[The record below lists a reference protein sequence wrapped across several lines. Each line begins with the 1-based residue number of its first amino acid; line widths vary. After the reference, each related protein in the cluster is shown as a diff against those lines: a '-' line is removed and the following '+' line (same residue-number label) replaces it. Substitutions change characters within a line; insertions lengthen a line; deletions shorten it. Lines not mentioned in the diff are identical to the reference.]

1 MILNS
6 PTISGSLTVT
16 GNTILSGSI
25 TSLAGIA
32 GTASYATNANLL
44 DGLDSTSF
52 ATTSSNV
59 FKASQTITG
68 SLNVSGNTITAG
80 TLSSTKYTLGSD
92 LSLIPVSGNQ
102 SVITTWWG
110 LQLVGNKQSA
120 VDYTP
125 TAIGAN
131 SDFSIIIPNQQ
142 ATKIGLIVKGQTSQ
156 TGNLLEFRDINNTG
170 WSAFNNSGSL
180 SLGKTTSNAI
190 LDINGNALV
199 TGSLTATG
207 TITAQTLVVQ
217 TITSSVDFVTGSA
230 RFGSNTGNTHQ
241 FTGSVLVSGSQTING
256 TLNGVAAT
264 FSGLITGQAGIL
276 LSTTQ
281 AINTAGSIGYN
292 STQGIFIYTKAG
304 SAYDFKLY
312 NGVGST
318 TIQIPTGTQNVEF
331 LGTASFAGSVGIGL
345 TSPQSQLHMNGVLT
359 FTESGYDTA
368 RLHTITHAHSAGN
381 NPNNYI
387 AFNVS
392 DGSGTTA
399 ERMRINGAGNVG
411 IGTTSPS
418 AQTEIRVNTNDY
430 GNNLLLSNTYP
441 ASGIATSISFGHNT
455 QAADPDIMARISG
468 YVDDRTSG
476 NRLGSL
482 RFYTGN
488 AGTVSE
494 RMRITSTGNLE
505 LKNTNTNTQFVITNT
520 STASSTSKNTLIQ
533 FQGTDTTGTIKD
545 SGAIQVT
552 PGGVNYIDTSM
563 LFYTRGGDAQNPR
576 MTITGGGNIGIGMTS
591 PSYRLDVNRG
601 SSGVVLN
608 LDGENAYNAET
619 GILIS
624 SGRAKISGFLNSSG
638 GTPGTSLRFYTMPD
652 GGSVT
657 ERIRI
662 DSNGNVGIGTSAPAL
677 ALDVIG
683 RIRNTFTSSGT
694 TVFES
699 YNPSATGYGA
709 YISGGVSTNYAL
721 QVADYANNVRL
732 TILGNGNVGIGTTSP
747 GARLQVKASA
757 AAGATDAFYIEN
769 SAGTGLFSVRDD
781 GLTYLKGN
789 VGINTA
795 TPSVRLEVNGNYKL
809 FGGSTYTSY
818 TGDGL
823 WNAAATPNFIG
834 TNGQGS
840 TYNRYTGINGGILL
854 GYQDNGSGLY
864 SPAYGFEV
872 KSTDGRPVTGN
883 VVKAIV
889 IKDTDTDV
897 LVFYVNNNGNVLNVN
912 NSYGSTSDIS
922 LKENIVDATP
932 KLNDL
937 LNVKIRNYN
946 LKADPNQTK
955 QIGVIAQELEE
966 IFPGMIETD
975 TEGIKSVKYSVFV
988 PMLIKSIQELKAELN
1003 ISNQKIAALESAQ

>member
-6 PTISGSLTVT
+6 PFISGSLTVT

-32 GTASYATNANLL
+32 GTASYATNADML

-52 ATTSSNV
+52 LNTSSFNAMSSSFSSRV
-59 FKASQTITG
+59 A
-68 SLNVSGNTITAG
+68 NTEATA
-80 TLSSTKYTLGSD
+80 
-92 LSLIPVSGNQ
+92 
-102 SVITTWWG
+102 
-110 LQLVGNKQSA
+110 
-120 VDYTP
+120 
-125 TAIGAN
+125 
-131 SDFSIIIPNQQ
+131 
-142 ATKIGLIVKGQTSQ
+142 
-156 TGNLLEFRDINNTG
+156 
-170 WSAFNNSGSL
+170 SAFVTASGSL
-180 SLGKTTSNAI
+180 AARLVSNEAKTGSYATTGSNQF
-190 LDINGNALV
+190 NGNQTV

-207 TITAQTLVVQ
+207 TIVAQTLVVQ

-331 LGTASFAGSVGIGL
+331 LGTASFASSIAAAQLNISNVGGKFTGEGGATNYLGIYKDDGTPLFRVISNGSGAATFSGSVTANGGLISAGSPNGYPLGELQFSLTTAGSYAGISTNGTTTPTLYFDHRATSNTGNFVFRNGTAGANTLMYIAGGGNIGVGL

-392 DGSGTTA
+392 DGGGTTA

-411 IGTTSPS
+411 IGTS
-418 AQTEIRVNTNDY
+418 
-430 GNNLLLSNTYP
+430 
-441 ASGIATSISFGHNT
+441 
-455 QAADPDIMARISG
+455 
-468 YVDDRTSG
+468 
-476 NRLGSL
+476 
-482 RFYTGN
+482 
-488 AGTVSE
+488 
-494 RMRITSTGNLE
+494 
-505 LKNTNTNTQFVITNT
+505 
-520 STASSTSKNTLIQ
+520 
-533 FQGTDTTGTIKD
+533 
-545 SGAIQVT
+545 
-552 PGGVNYIDTSM
+552 
-563 LFYTRGGDAQNPR
+563 
-576 MTITGGGNIGIGMTS
+576 S
-591 PSYRLDVNRG
+591 PSYQLDVNG
-601 SSGVVLN
+601 
-608 LDGENAYNAET
+608 T
-619 GILIS
+619 G
-624 SGRAKISGFLNSSG
+624 
-638 GTPGTSLRFYTMPD
+638 RF
-652 GGSVT
+652 S
-657 ERIRI
+657 
-662 DSNGNVGIGTSAPAL
+662 GNVGITVSDTPQLLLTHSNTS
-677 ALDVIG
+677 
-683 RIRNTFTSSGT
+683 RTFLMAVDGSNAFFRSNSTNNILFQYAGGT
-694 TVFES
+694 TALTINGS
-699 YNPSATGYGA
+699 TGAATFSSSVTA
-709 YISGGVSTNYAL
+709 SGGVIAGDSKFFNSVQLTDSLGGTCQGFLWTDAANTL
-721 QVADYANNVRL
+721 KIGTGTVAGGNVKM
-732 TILGNGNVGIGTTSP
+732 TILSGGNVGIGTTSP
-747 GARLQVKASA
+747 GARLQIKASA

-889 IKDTDTDV
+889 IKDTDTNT

-1003 ISNQKIAALESAQ
+1003 ISNQKIAALESTQ

>member
-1 MILNS
+1 
-6 PTISGSLTVT
+6 
-16 GNTILSGSI
+16 
-25 TSLAGIA
+25 
-32 GTASYATNANLL
+32 
-44 DGLDSTSF
+44 
-52 ATTSSNV
+52 
-59 FKASQTITG
+59 
-68 SLNVSGNTITAG
+68 
-80 TLSSTKYTLGSD
+80 
-92 LSLIPVSGNQ
+92 
-102 SVITTWWG
+102 
-110 LQLVGNKQSA
+110 
-120 VDYTP
+120 
-125 TAIGAN
+125 
-131 SDFSIIIPNQQ
+131 
-142 ATKIGLIVKGQTSQ
+142 
-156 TGNLLEFRDINNTG
+156 
-170 WSAFNNSGSL
+170 
-180 SLGKTTSNAI
+180 
-190 LDINGNALV
+190 
-199 TGSLTATG
+199 
-207 TITAQTLVVQ
+207 
-217 TITSSVDFVTGSA
+217 
-230 RFGSNTGNTHQ
+230 
-241 FTGSVLVSGSQTING
+241 
-256 TLNGVAAT
+256 
-264 FSGLITGQAGIL
+264 
-276 LSTTQ
+276 
-281 AINTAGSIGYN
+281 
-292 STQGIFIYTKAG
+292 
-304 SAYDFKLY
+304 
-312 NGVGST
+312 
-318 TIQIPTGTQNVEF
+318 
-331 LGTASFAGSVGIGL
+331 
-345 TSPQSQLHMNGVLT
+345 
-359 FTESGYDTA
+359 
-368 RLHTITHAHSAGN
+368 
-381 NPNNYI
+381 
-387 AFNVS
+387 
-392 DGSGTTA
+392 
-399 ERMRINGAGNVG
+399 
-411 IGTTSPS
+411 
-418 AQTEIRVNTNDY
+418 
-430 GNNLLLSNTYP
+430 
-441 ASGIATSISFGHNT
+441 
-455 QAADPDIMARISG
+455 
-468 YVDDRTSG
+468 
-476 NRLGSL
+476 
-482 RFYTGN
+482 
-488 AGTVSE
+488 
-494 RMRITSTGNLE
+494 
-505 LKNTNTNTQFVITNT
+505 
-520 STASSTSKNTLIQ
+520 
-533 FQGTDTTGTIKD
+533 
-545 SGAIQVT
+545 
-552 PGGVNYIDTSM
+552 
-563 LFYTRGGDAQNPR
+563 
-576 MTITGGGNIGIGMTS
+576 
-591 PSYRLDVNRG
+591 
-601 SSGVVLN
+601 
-608 LDGENAYNAET
+608 
-619 GILIS
+619 
-624 SGRAKISGFLNSSG
+624 
-638 GTPGTSLRFYTMPD
+638 MPD

-1003 ISNQKIAALESAQ
+1003 ISNQKIAALESTQ